1 MVLEVSSCPYCFWGP
16 PEWCADFHER
26 EERSVRLFSLLDTAA
41 REFGPVMVFQN
52 DAVARRWLQESLPPN
67 GLERRRAYDFVLY
80 DLGAMDMATGVIAST
95 VPEVVASLPVI
106 LEAKPPTIEEMADGT
121 R

>member
-1 MVLEVSSCPYCFWGP
+1 M
-16 PEWCADFHER
+16 
-26 EERSVRLFSLLDTAA
+26 RLFSLLDTAA

-52 DAVARRWLQESLPPN
+52 DAVARRWLQDNLPPS

-80 DLGAMDMATGVIAST
+80 NLGSMDLSTGVIAST
-95 VPEVVASLPVI
+95 VPEVVSSLSVI
-106 LEAKPPTIEEMADGT
+106 LEAKPPTLEEMADGA